1 MFDAFTSNTRSKL
14 RNLVSHLNHSHLE
27 QRRLRLLPPF

>member
-27 QRRLRLLPPF
+27 QRLRHMPPF